1 MKKSRLA
8 APFLAAWILM
18 FPGTGISDYISN
30 IQLSPPSPASLA
42 SNQNVNI
49 TFDYATNVTGGV
61 RIFVRP
67 FTAGTFTPN
76 YAAHPSPL
84 YPTGTGNGTG
94 FFTIA
99 TGDAVVDQLRFQVFN
114 ANQTQLIMEFFVP
127 VNYRFSSHAVT
138 DIVASPSSPAGLVF
152 NQNANLTFN
161 YVTNSPGGVRIFVR
175 PFTGGALT
183 PNYAA
188 HGSPLYPT
196 GTGSGTGFFTI
207 TAGNVVV
214 DQLRVQMFD
223 ADQTQ
228 LLLEFF
234 IPVNYRF
241 AAHAITNIQITPPA
255 PASMLLNQNVN
266 LTFDYTT
273 STPGGVRVFV
283 RPFTGGA
290 LSPNYAAHGSP
301 LYATGSG
308 SGTGFFTI
316 TSGNVAIDQLRFQMF
331 NADQTQLLLEFF
343 IPVNYRF
350 AAHAITDI
358 QFSPS
363 SPAFLTSNT
372 NVDLTFQYST
382 TVSGGARIFARPFTG
397 GALSPNYAAH
407 GSPLYPSGAG
417 SGTGFFTITSDN
429 PVVDQARFQILDAN
443 QTQLLLEFFI
453 PVNYKFIT
461 IPTAGVADHS
471 STRPSTFALHQNYPN
486 PFNPATKIHYE
497 ISQAGR
503 VGLKILTLLGQE
515 VRTLI
520 EEEKAAGSAEALW
533 DGRDNFGRR
542 VGSGVYLYRLEAQGL
557 VLTKKMILVQ

>member
-8 APFLAAWILM
+8 VSFLAAWMLM
-18 FPGTGISDYISN
+18 LTGTGISDYISN
-30 IQLSPPSPASLA
+30 IQFSPPSPASLA

-49 TFDYATNVTGGV
+49 TFDYMTNATGGV

-67 FTAGTFTPN
+67 FTAGTLTPN
-76 YAAHPSPL
+76 YAAHASPL

-94 FFTIA
+94 FFTIT
-99 TGDAVVDQLRFQVFN
+99 TGNAVVDQLRFQVFN

-138 DIVASPSSPAGLVF
+138 NIVVSPSSPAGLVF
-152 NQNANLTFN
+152 NQNVNVSFN

-188 HGSPLYPT
+188 HGSPLYAT
-196 GTGSGTGFFTI
+196 GTGNGTGFFTI

-214 DQLRVQMFD
+214 DQLRVQMYD
-223 ADQTQ
+223 ANQTQ

-241 AAHAITNIQITPPA
+241 AAHAITNIQITPPS
-255 PASMLLNQNVN
+255 PASMLFNQNVN

-273 STPGGVRVFV
+273 STPGGVRIFV

-290 LSPNYAAHGSP
+290 LTPNYAAHGSP
-301 LYATGSG
+301 LYATGTG

-316 TSGNVAIDQLRFQMF
+316 TAGNVAVERLRFQMF
-331 NADQTQLLLEFF
+331 DANQTQLLLEFF
-343 IPVNYRF
+343 LPVNYRF
-350 AAHAITDI
+350 AAHAVTNI

-372 NVDLTFQYST
+372 NIDLTFQYST
-382 TVSGGARIFARPFTG
+382 TASGGARIFARPFTG

-407 GSPLYPSGAG
+407 GSPIYPVG
-417 SGTGFFTITSDN
+417 SGNGSGFFTITSGN
-429 PVVDQARFQILDAN
+429 LAVDQARFQMLNAN
-443 QTQLLLEFFI
+443 QTQLLLEFLI
-453 PVNYKFIT
+453 PANYQFIT
-461 IPTAGVADHS
+461 TPTLGVADHG
-471 STRPSTFALHQNYPN
+471 STGPSTFALHQNHPN
-486 PFNPATKIHYE
+486 PFNPATKISYE
-497 ISQAGR
+497 IPQAGR
-503 VGLKILTLLGQE
+503 VGLKVLTLLGQE
-515 VRTLI
+515 VRTLVD
-520 EEEKAAGSAEALW
+520 EEKPAGSAAAQW

-557 VLTKKMILVQ
+557 VLTKKMILIQ